1 MARAR
6 TIKTIFALDGET
18 KYRDAIKSINKEQR
32 LLRAELKAAT
42 EQFGA
47 SENAQKKLELQAESL
62 TKQIELQKRKIAEAQ
77 HAVEQATKIYGEN
90 SDTTKQYKIDLA
102 NAEAQL
108 GRLQTALAET
118 NKQLILQQSRMQGAG
133 EALEKAGKKMQDFS
147 NKAGKVGNTLS
158 ATITAPLAA
167 GAAYAVKSAMDF
179 ESAFAGVRK
188 TVDATEEQFAELEQG
203 IRNMAKEI
211 PASVESIA
219 EVAEAAGQLG
229 IETENILGF
238 TRTMIDLGETT
249 NLTSTEG
256 ATALAQFAN
265 VVQMSQKD
273 FDRLGSTIVALG
285 NNFETTEKDIVNM
298 ALRLAGAGKQVGMSE
313 AEIMALATA
322 LSSVGIEA
330 EAGGSAMSKVLIN
343 MQLAATNGTKANEVI
358 SKTGKTLRE
367 LQMMADQDAKS
378 FKALANSMG
387 YTSTEFRQ
395 FINASAS
402 LEAFAKVTGQTA
414 DQFKKAYEEDAVGAL
429 QAFIKSL
436 ATAKDRGEDAIEILT
451 SMGITEVRMRDA
463 LLRSAGAGNILAE
476 AVALGNK
483 AWEENNALT
492 KEAAERYGTHE
503 SQMKIAKNTMRD
515 AAITIG
521 RELLPPLA
529 DLTKDIANLAEQF
542 GKLEPEQQKAILS
555 ALGVAAAMGPVIKT
569 TATLTGGIGK
579 ASEGI
584 GKFIQKLAEKKAA
597 EEAAKLATE
606 GLTGAIGG
614 SAGLTSVLGP
624 LGIALGVTAVAVAGL
639 TYAYQESIK
648 PAKEAGEAAI
658 AFMEGVANWH
668 DGVQQA
674 TSALEGFNMETIIST
689 EKMTELESKINEA
702 QQNII
707 GIAERA
713 AAESRAFTEE
723 ERKQIEE
730 LIGLI
735 SEYTEQKIEAYQK
748 QAEVVMAMA
757 NQEREISIERA
768 NELIKA
774 AEESKEQILAI
785 AQARYA
791 EEVALAEEMY
801 GHLGEQDKAAY
812 EQMVANAQKE
822 YELRVQSANETY
834 GETLAIIQQKY
845 ADINAEDL
853 KYLEQMAEAGE
864 RIKQLEKEKT
874 DYIAEQTEKRISD
887 SQDALTQ
894 AVNHL
899 TIEWEARRKYGDQIK
914 DAYKELEDAY
924 EQAKDK
930 NLDSWL
936 GMVMHT
942 ELYGG
947 EVDKKSRDIAIGIIN
962 SFDHLPEDAK
972 KTMRDT
978 MEGMTKEMERK
989 EPSLFK
995 KASQIANGI
1004 LSSLRKAFDIRSPS
1018 RKMQEITEQL
1028 FAGADKPMEEASIK
1042 LPEKMSKVADNV
1054 LSEAA
1059 RLTEAQAY
1067 LNNRVTTSGLAMQVS
1082 GMHSDFRNAVEPES
1096 SPMLHSSIRTIGD
1109 ESNEN
1114 KATIIVPV
1122 ILEGREI
1129 ALASAPYSDRISG
1142 TNINLME
1149 RGLEV

>member
-1 MARAR
+1 MAKRE
-6 TIKTIFALDGET
+6 IKTIFAIDGET
-18 KYRDAIKSINKEQR
+18 KYRDAIKSINKEQA
-32 LLRAELKAAT
+32 LLRAELRAVT
-42 EQFGA
+42 SEFDA
-47 SENAQKKLELQAESL
+47 SGDAQKKLSAQAESL
-62 TKQIELQKRKIAEAQ
+62 AKQIELQKQKIAEAQ
-77 HAVEQATKIYGEN
+77 HAVEQSTKIYGEN

-108 GRLQTALAET
+108 GRLQTTLAKT
-118 NKQLILQQSRMQGAG
+118 NKELILQQSRMQSTG
-133 EALEKAGKKMQDFS
+133 EALEKAGKKIQDFS
-147 NKAGKVGNTLS
+147 DKAEKVGNKLS
-158 ATITAPLAA
+158 TTITAPIVA
-167 GAAYAVKSAMDF
+167 GATVAVKSAMDF

-203 IRNMAKEI
+203 IRDMAKEV
-211 PASVESIA
+211 PASAAAIA
-219 EVAEAAGQLG
+219 EVGEAAGQLG
-229 IETENILGF
+229 IQTENILGF
-238 TRTMIDLGETT
+238 TRVMIDLGEAT
-249 NLTSTEG
+249 NLTATEG
-256 ATALAQFAN
+256 AEVLAQFAN
-265 VVQMSQKD
+265 VTQMSQKE

-285 NNFETTEKDIVNM
+285 NNFATTEKDIVNM
-298 ALRLAGAGKQVGMSE
+298 AQRLAGAGKQVGLSE

-343 MQLAATNGTKANEVI
+343 MQLAATTGSKANEVI
-358 SKTGKTLRE
+358 SKTGMSLRD
-367 LQMMADQDAKS
+367 LQMLADQDAKA
-378 FKALANSMG
+378 FKAMANSMG

-395 FINASAS
+395 FIDASAS
-402 LEAFAKVTGQTA
+402 LEAFSKVTGQSA
-414 DQFKKAYEEDAVGAL
+414 DQFKEAFEKDAVGAL
-429 QAFIKSL
+429 QAFIKNLS
-436 ATAKDRGEDAIEILT
+436 TANKRGEDAIEILT
-451 SMGITEVRMRDA
+451 DMGITEVRMRDA
-463 LLRSAGAGNILAE
+463 LLRSAGAGDVLAE
-476 AVALGNK
+476 SVRLANK

-492 KEAAERYGTHE
+492 KEAEQRYQTSE
-503 SQMKIAKNTMRD
+503 SQMRIAKNTMQD

-529 DLTKDIANLAEQF
+529 DLMKNVAGLAERF
-542 GKLEPEQQKAILS
+542 GQLEPEQQKTILS
-555 ALGVAAAMGPVIKT
+555 LLGVAAALGPVVKT
-569 TATLTGGIGK
+569 TATLTDGIGK

-614 SAGLTSVLGP
+614 GAGLTSVLGP
-624 LGIALGVTAVAVAGL
+624 LGIALGVTALAVAGL

-648 PAKEAGEAAI
+648 PAKEAGEAAVD
-658 AFMEGVANWH
+658 FMEGVANWH

-674 TSALEGFNMETIIST
+674 TSALQGFNMETIISA

-707 GIAERA
+707 GIAEKA

-735 SEYTEQKIEAYQK
+735 AEYTEQKIEAYQK
-748 QAEVVMAMA
+748 QSEVVMAMA
-757 NQEREISIERA
+757 TQERDMTIERA

-812 EQMVANAQKE
+812 EQMIANAQKE

-834 GETLAIIQQKY
+834 GDTLAIIQQKY

-864 RIKQLEKEKT
+864 KVKQLEKEKT

-887 SQDALTQ
+887 GQDALTQ
-894 AVNHL
+894 SVNYL
-899 TIEWEARRKYGDQIK
+899 MIEWEARQKYGDKIN

-947 EVDKKSRDIAIGIIN
+947 RVDKKSKDVAIGIID
-962 SFDHLPEDAK
+962 SFEHLPEDAK
-972 KTMRDT
+972 KTMKDT
-978 MEGMTKEMERK
+978 MDGMSKEMERK

-995 KASQIANGI
+995 KASNIANGI
-1004 LSSLRKAFDIRSPS
+1004 LNKLRQAFDIRSPS
-1018 RKMQEITEQL
+1018 HKMQEITEQL
-1028 FAGADKPMEEASIK
+1028 FAGADKPIEEAGKK
-1042 LPEKMSKVADNV
+1042 LPEKVGKIASNVLNEASRMLDTSSYLAARASRLNPTPIMASAVQYAGNTITTESKSSAKDTNLDSPVTITIKNMSVRDDSDIHKVAYE
-1054 LSEAA
+1054 LH
-1059 RLTEAQAY
+1059 RLQ
-1067 LNNRVTTSGLAMQVS
+1067 QQ
-1082 GMHSDFRNAVEPES
+1082 
-1096 SPMLHSSIRTIGD
+1096 
-1109 ESNEN
+1109 
-1114 KATIIVPV
+1114 KQ
-1122 ILEGREI
+1122 
-1129 ALASAPYSDRISG
+1129 
-1142 TNINLME
+1142 
-1149 RGLEV
+1149 RGLGRLDL